1 MSSNIR
7 VLTTEIFIYSLF
19 VSFSMDSKKGR
30 TILIIIAVILVIIAI
45 SLQLFDGS
53 DVETIGTG
61 SVVQQDGG
69 GKITLEVI
77 PTEVEDKGASEFGG
91 SP

>member
-1 MSSNIR
+1 
-7 VLTTEIFIYSLF
+7 
-19 VSFSMDSKKGR
+19 MDSKKGR

-45 SLQLFDGS
+45 SLQLFEGN